1 MKSLKLLAVLSVI
14 ALTACNPTTKSSSVA
29 PEGSD
34 SSYAEGSLSCSC
46 YDYGSSSSQASS
58 ENNVSSQTDAVSSSV
73 NASSS
78 QTSSAISS
86 SKETS
91 SSAASSSSE
100 AQSSSASTTSN
111 PPDPVGVFHKVVT
124 FYNGGF
130 TNSSLEQPAS
140 RQQFIDWFNNG
151 ENVLNSITYE
161 AYAQLNYI
169 GNQNDTWRF
178 STLILGSQSSNGKIT
193 FNLNVQALSVKVVV
207 QPYTKYIAY
216 TNSYN
221 VDTNA
226 TFLVDSQEYDLSL
239 EEGYSGE
246 TENVTI
252 EHTFGENPVSSF
264 SISNKDAK
272 QRVFVHSLDITY
284 WG

>member
-1 MKSLKLLAVLSVI
+1 MKSLKLLALLSVI

-46 YDYGSSSSQASS
+46 YEYGSSSSQESS
-58 ENNVSSQTDAVSSSV
+58 ENDVSSQADTVSSS
-73 NASSS
+73 SE
-78 QTSSAISS
+78 ISS
-86 SKETS
+86 NQETS
-91 SSAASSSSE
+91 SSAAAPSSSQ
-100 AQSSSASTTSN
+100 AQSSSESTTSN
-111 PPDPVGVFHKVVT
+111 PPDPVGISHKVVT

-140 RQQFIDWFNNG
+140 RTKFVEWFNDG
-151 ENVLNSITYE
+151 EDILSSITYE

-169 GNQNDTWRF
+169 GNDSDSWRF

-193 FNLNVQALSVKVVV
+193 FNLNVQALSVKAVV

-216 TNSYN
+216 NNTYN

-226 TFLVDSQEYDLSL
+226 TFLIDSEEYDLSL

-246 TENVTI
+246 TENITI

>member
-1 MKSLKLLAVLSVI
+1 MKSLKLLALLSVI
-14 ALTACNPTTKSSSVA
+14 ALTACNPTTKSSSAV
-29 PEGSD
+29 PEGDD
-34 SSYAEGSLSCSC
+34 SSYNGGSLSCSC
-46 YDYGSSSSQASS
+46 YDYGSSSSQESS
-58 ENNVSSQTDAVSSSV
+58 KNDVSSQADTVSSNSEI
-73 NASSS
+73 SSS
-78 QTSSAISS
+78 Q
-86 SKETS
+86 ETS

-111 PPDPVGVFHKVVT
+111 PPDPVGVYHKVVT

-140 RQQFIDWFNNG
+140 RQQFVDWFNNG
-151 ENVLNSITYE
+151 DNVLDSITYE

-169 GNQNDTWRF
+169 GNQNDSWRF

-193 FNLNVQALSVKVVV
+193 FNLNIQALSVKVVV

-216 TNSYN
+216 SDSYN

-239 EEGYSGE
+239 EEGYTGE

>member
-1 MKSLKLLAVLSVI
+1 MKSLKLLALLSVI
-14 ALTACNPTTKSSSVA
+14 TLTACNPTTKSSSVA
-29 PEGSD
+29 LEGSD

-46 YDYGSSSSQASS
+46 YEYGSSSSQESS
-58 ENNVSSQTDAVSSSV
+58 QDNVSSQTSSV
-73 NASSS
+73 V
-78 QTSSAISS
+78 SS

-91 SSAASSSSE
+91 SSAVSSSSA

-111 PPDPVGVFHKVVT
+111 PPDPVGVYHKVVT

-140 RQQFIDWFNNG
+140 RTKFVEWFNDG
-151 ENVLNSITYE
+151 ENILSSITYE

-169 GNQNDTWRF
+169 GNDSDSWRF

-193 FNLNVQALSVKVVV
+193 FNLNVQALSVKAVV

-216 TNSYN
+216 NNTYN

-226 TFLVDSQEYDLSL
+226 TFLIDSEEYDLSL

-246 TENVTI
+246 TENITI